1 MSTPG
6 DGWISIT
13 FTRRRCQPGQL
24 LIYGPCQ
31 LTKVDYKNSCS
42 QRYGPSRRLSCRQ
55 LGKLQLYGPC
65 QLTKVGH
72 NDNCSQHSPV
82 RHDLRT
88 RAHSD
93 YLRRSTNTTSDFDT
107 DTWVRT
113 PLGASTS
120 QLHWANGLAERRMTE
135 VMKHLRALVFE
146 LRIKENWSHSSIVSA
161 NYQLF
166 SGWVNRNLTG
176 SIDHYG
182 YRELWLVYGL
192 AKKVGGSKFYR
203 QSGEAARGPS
213 KINQGYARLS
223 IKISAKTNHRLWRTG
238 E

>member
-1 MSTPG
+1 MST
-6 DGWISIT
+6 IRKTAALRS
-13 FTRRRCQPGQL
+13 L
-24 LIYGPCQ
+24 S
-31 LTKVDYKNSCS
+31 VD
-42 QRYGPSRRLSCRQ
+42 QGRPQRQ
-55 LGKLQLYGPC
+55 LQSTFARATWPPDKGTQRLPPSIHK
-65 QLTKVGH
+65 
-72 NDNCSQHSPV
+72 
-82 RHDLRT
+82 HDFWFRY
-88 RAHSD
+88 R
-93 YLRRSTNTTSDFDT
+93 YLGT
-107 DTWVRT
+107 DTTWSINIT
-113 PLGASTS
+113 
-120 QLHWANGLAERRMTE
+120 RMTE
-135 VMKHLRALVFE
+135 VMKHRALVFE

-182 YRELWLVYGL
+182 YRELWLGYGL
-192 AKKVGGSKFYR
+192 AKKVGGLTFYR